1 MSKVNCVVRYLDGAT
16 MSMTGI
22 SFNECIRKVYDD
34 AQKNQRNPLLV
45 EFSTGKK
52 LYYDEEQVRNFV
64 ENNIDQVE
72 LVEATECEGLY
83 RNTTRL
89 KMDEHDELEEGWLWT
104 LKGQYVFLVDK
115 DRSIYCPFDE
125 RLFVES

>member
-1 MSKVNCVVRYLDGAT
+1 
-16 MSMTGI
+16 
-22 SFNECIRKVYDD
+22 VYDD
-34 AQKNQRNPLLV
+34 AQKNERNPLLLT
-45 EFSTGKK
+45 FSTGKK
-52 LYYDEEQVRNFV
+52 IYYDEEQVRNFV
-64 ENNIDQVE
+64 ENNIDQLE
-72 LVEATECEGLY
+72 LVESTECEGLY

-89 KMDEHDELEEGWLWT
+89 KMDEHDELEEGWLWI